1 MKDKAKEYFEAFNN
15 QDISKLEELYS
26 DDIRLRD
33 WLTEARG
40 RDDVIISNRKLFK
53 SNQKIKI
60 NINDMHHDDNVV
72 ACEIEILLNNDDSQ
86 KRLMVVDVI
95 EFDDDGRI
103 NEIRAY
109 LGNI

>member
-1 MKDKAKEYFEAFNN
+1 MKKKAEEYFEAFNN
-15 QDISKLEELYS
+15 QDIAKLEELYS

-40 RDDVIISNRKLFK
+40 RDAVIISNRKLFK
-53 SNQKIKI
+53 SNQELRI
-60 NINDMHHDDNVV
+60 NVNNMYHESDVV
-72 ACEIEILLNNDDSQ
+72 VCEIDILLKNKEAQ

-109 LGNI
+109 LGNV

>member
-1 MKDKAKEYFEAFNN
+1 MKRKAKEYFEAFNA

-33 WLTEARG
+33 WLSEARG
-40 RDDVIISNRKLFK
+40 RDAVITSNRKLFK
-53 SNQKIKI
+53 SNQKLVI
-60 NINDMHHDDNVV
+60 NVNGMHQDGDVV
-72 ACEIEILLNNDDSQ
+72 VCEIDILINNDGEQ
-86 KRLMVVDVI
+86 VRLMVVDVI

-109 LGNI
+109 LGNV